1 MQTYVERLTRELQH
15 LEELLATPRSRVS
28 KAAIG
33 TRCVDITEQLVSRWT
48 QRVAHIRGRLEV
60 EKLASEDRLPSVDC

>member
-33 TRCVDITEQLVSRWT
+33 WVDSPNSWYR
-48 QRVAHIRGRLEV
+48 AGRNE
-60 EKLASEDRLPSVDC
+60 